1 MLADLAWTS
10 LQTLALMAA
19 VNAVY
24 WAFTGLSPWP
34 FVLTGTLVGGALG
47 VILMVL
53 TVPRRQ

>member
-10 LQTLALMAA
+10 LQSLALVAA
-19 VNAVY
+19 VNVVY

-34 FVLTGTLVGGALG
+34 FVAVGTLAGGALG

-53 TVPRRQ
+53 TVPRRS